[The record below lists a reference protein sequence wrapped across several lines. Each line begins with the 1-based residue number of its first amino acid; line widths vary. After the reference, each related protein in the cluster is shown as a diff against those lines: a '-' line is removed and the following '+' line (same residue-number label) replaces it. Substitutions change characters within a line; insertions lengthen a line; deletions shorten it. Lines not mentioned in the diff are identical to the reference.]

1 MEEYELLLEDEK
13 CRSILENDFNK
24 INDYYG
30 ELNEIL
36 PYDPNLSFPIEYE
49 YVDEEIEYY
58 DYEEDGWWTYKRDSN

>member
-58 DYEEDGWWTYKRDSN
+58 DYEEDG